1 LNHGSTVIVL
11 LPKDAA
17 VLYMQLAL
25 ESPARLGQVLTSALL
40 GEGLRKRRKSRRSW
54 IAAYAAPAEQVHQR

>member
-1 LNHGSTVIVL
+1 VIVL

-17 VLYMQLAL
+17 MLSMQLAL

-40 GEGLRKRRKSRRSW
+40 GEGLRKRRKSRR
-54 IAAYAAPAEQVHQR
+54 